1 MSLEEKF
8 FDSLLDMN
16 DLHSAM
22 DESDEKKNQ
31 RVSWEDFLIDGLE
44 SLTSLFDNIYIL
56 RSFGIISE
64 SNVLY
69 QKLNRGDFGSKLWFI
84 SSLLSTRKS
93 LSQLI
98 VLGRSRYK
106 LLKEYRQLMACC
118 TNSLRK
124 TLITKIRQSLR
135 KVDVEIK
142 KVLLELI
149 QNLAYLLLITVDIFK
164 LHLSRKWKRLLEAIS
179 VAATILRLLSSGI
192 TSVPI

>member
-135 KVDVEIK
+135 
-142 KVLLELI
+142 LSLI
-149 QNLAYLLLITVDIFK
+149 HI
-164 LHLSRKWKRLLEAIS
+164 
-179 VAATILRLLSSGI
+179 
-192 TSVPI
+192 